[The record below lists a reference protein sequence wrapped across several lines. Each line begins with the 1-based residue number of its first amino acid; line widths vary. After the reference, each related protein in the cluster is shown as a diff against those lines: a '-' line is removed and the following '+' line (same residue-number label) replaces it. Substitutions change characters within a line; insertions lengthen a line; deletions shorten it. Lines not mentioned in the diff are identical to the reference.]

1 MIPDPIRSLLLS
13 WGKTPVGISD
23 VTGRA
28 SVAEKRAYRVSF
40 EDGSQAKARVLLGA
54 DHAARWCEL
63 RRSVGGQICLSSMLW
78 SEGDA
83 VLEEWIEGDVLPRTA
98 PQDHLLEEPAG
109 VLAQIHQIDV
119 SGRGVVEACAEVG
132 TYSPLLSSLALASA
146 ISTDAEHQLAAKL
159 NRLAPARMHVGLAHH
174 DFCGDNLVLHSSRG
188 VVSIDHEW
196 MRVGSL
202 DFDVARAIRQ
212 WNLPDAGID
221 VFLRGYAA
229 AGGPGRSKHGSDSPD
244 GQQRA
249 RCGLVLSGGSTWK
262 RPTWCWHCR
271 QAVWSLEDLRR
282 RPSGSNQ
289 SRSTCC
295 FRWPCEATRHPSW
308 ICP

>member
-1 MIPDPIRSLLLS
+1 MPHNDAWDSTKLVIPDPIRSLLLS
-13 WGKTPVGISD
+13 WGKTPVEISD

-28 SVAEKRAYRVSF
+28 SVAEKRAYFVSF
-40 EDGSQAKARVLLGA
+40 EDGSKAKARVLMGGE
-54 DHAARWCEL
+54 HAARWCEL

-109 VLAQIHQIDV
+109 VLARIHQIDV
-119 SGRGVVEACAEVG
+119 SGRGVVDACAEFG
-132 TYSPLLSSLALASA
+132 KYSPLLSSLTLASA
-146 ISTDAEHQLAAKL
+146 ISTDAELQLAAKL
-159 NRLAPARMHVGLAHH
+159 SRLAPARMHVGLAHH
-174 DFCGDNLVLHSSRG
+174 DFCGENLVLHSSRG

-212 WNLPDAGID
+212 WKLPDVGID

-229 AGGPGRSKHGSDSPD
+229 AGGPVDIANLDFWLLANDIFASELRVRLGWPD
-244 GQQRA
+244 A
-249 RCGLVLSGGSTWK
+249 PATVK
-262 RPTWCWHCR
+262 R
-271 QAVWSLEDLRR
+271 LM
-282 RPSGSNQ
+282 
-289 SRSTCC
+289 
-295 FRWPCEATRHPSW
+295 SW
-308 ICP
+308 IDR